1 MDQGM
6 DARRFEPQVL
16 MMQASRPDGQD
27 MDAAENGAE
36 KPVGGKSHGGRL
48 TPEGHARA
56 GPAKTT
62 ASK

>member
-16 MMQASRPDGQD
+16 MMQVPRPDGQD
-27 MDAAENGAE
+27 MDAAE
-36 KPVGGKSHGGRL
+36 L